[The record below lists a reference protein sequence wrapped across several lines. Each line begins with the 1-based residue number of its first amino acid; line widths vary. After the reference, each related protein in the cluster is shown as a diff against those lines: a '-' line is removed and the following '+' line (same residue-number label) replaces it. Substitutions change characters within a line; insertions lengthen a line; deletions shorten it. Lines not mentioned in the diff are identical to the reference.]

1 MRDEML
7 GYYERELTFLRQMGS
22 EFSDKYPK
30 IAGRLLLEQNQC
42 EDPHVER
49 MIEAFA
55 FLAST
60 DHLMPRAFEDAV
72 EAGLID
78 VTKLPQAAQGRYSA
92 RQAARARLA
101 ASAG

>member
-1 MRDEML
+1 MIQLKCKCGVVLGETDTERDDY
-7 GYYERELTFLRQMGS
+7 GVHCPACYEADAPKRER
-22 EFSDKYPK
+22 
-30 IAGRLLLEQNQC
+30 A
-42 EDPHVER
+42 
-49 MIEAFA
+49 EAFA